1 MDMNMWVS
9 IVNTLMAFIVGALM
23 ARDTDLPIVIL
34 SLVYFV
40 VSTLVHIVGLYFF
53 NK

>member
-1 MDMNMWVS
+1 MDIDMLLS
-9 IVNTLMAFIVGALM
+9 IISTLIAFIAGALM
-23 ARDTDLPIVIL
+23 ARDTDLPILAL

-40 VSTLVHIVGLYFF
+40 VTTLVHIVGLHFF